1 MAVNSGKQPFFH
13 PEFSGRGIL
22 IVDDERVIRDM
33 CAMVLDGY
41 RVFLAADGLE
51 ALEVLKKEN
60 IDVVLTDVMMPNMNG
75 LDLLETIKRE
85 DPNKAVV
92 VMTGY
97 SEKNVILRALKAN
110 ADDFISK
117 PINMLQLKTTLDNVL
132 EKKALKEELLHL
144 QRMDRLKSDF
154 LGLVSHKLK
163 TPATAISL
171 FIQNL
176 AYGSL
181 DKSDPD
187 FAQTLHLILEES
199 EYLAT
204 LIQDLLYYSDVI
216 LQDGPPTL
224 TPCNLKDLAL
234 GVFQQLKYA
243 SQRKGITLS
252 ENIQG
257 DFPDMDLDRERLIF
271 ALRALL
277 DNAVKFTPA
286 GGTIQLS
293 GKVESDRLVLKI
305 EDNGEGIAK
314 ENLPK
319 IFEKFYQVDPAHTGQ
334 IRGFGLGL
342 HYAREF
348 IQAHQGTIQIES
360 QPGIGTTVTLSFP
373 R

>member
-1 MAVNSGKQPFFH
+1 MDSGKSHSFH
-13 PEFSGRGIL
+13 PGTAGRGIL
-22 IVDDERVIRDM
+22 VVDDERVIRDM

-41 RVFLAADGLE
+41 QVFMAADGLE
-51 ALEVLKKEN
+51 ALDILEREKV
-60 IDVVLTDVMMPNMNG
+60 DVILTDVMMPNMNG
-75 LDLLETIKRE
+75 LDLLEAIKKK

-97 SEKNVILRALKAN
+97 SEKNIILRALKAN

-144 QRMDRLKSDF
+144 KRMDRLKSDF

-176 AYGSL
+176 AHGSL
-181 DKSDPD
+181 DKSDPGFSD
-187 FAQTLHLILEES
+187 TLTLILEES

-204 LIQDLLYYSDVI
+204 LIQDLLTYSDVI

-224 TPCNLKDLAL
+224 TRCNLKDLAL
-234 GVFQQLKYA
+234 GVFHQLKYA
-243 SQRKGITLS
+243 SQRKGIALS
-252 ENIQG
+252 EHIEG
-257 DFPDMDLDRERLIF
+257 DFPDMELDRERLIF
-271 ALRALL
+271 AIRALL
-277 DNAVKFTPA
+277 DNAIKFTA
-286 GGTIQLS
+286 TGGAITLS
-293 GKVESDRLVLKI
+293 GQAGPDQLVLKI
-305 EDNGEGIAK
+305 VDNGEGISR

-319 IFEKFYQVDPAHTGQ
+319 IFEKFYQVDPSHAGQ

-348 IQAHQGTIQIES
+348 VQAHQGTIQIES
-360 QPGIGTTVTLSFP
+360 RPGIGTTATLTFP

>member
-1 MAVNSGKQPFFH
+1 MDSGKKRSLQ

-22 IVDDERVIRDM
+22 IVDDEPVIREM
-33 CAMVLDGY
+33 CAMVLNGY
-41 RVFLAADGLE
+41 RVFLAADGHE
-51 ALEVLKKEN
+51 ALDILEREKV
-60 IDVVLTDVMMPNMNG
+60 DVILTDVMMPNMNG
-75 LDLLETIKRE
+75 LDLLETIKRK

-97 SEKNVILRALKAN
+97 SEKNVILRALKAD

-163 TPATAISL
+163 TPTTAISL

-181 DKSDPD
+181 DKSDPAFSD
-187 FAQTLHLILEES
+187 TLNLILEES
-199 EYLAT
+199 EYLAN
-204 LIQDLLYYSDVI
+204 LIQDLLTYSDVI

-224 TPCNLKDLAL
+224 TRCNLKDLAL
-234 GVFQQLKYA
+234 GVFHQLKYA

-252 ENIQG
+252 EHIEG
-257 DFPDMDLDRERLIF
+257 DFPDMELDREGLIF
-271 ALRALL
+271 AIRALL
-277 DNAVKFTPA
+277 DNAVKFTA
-286 GGTIQLS
+286 TGGAIALS
-293 GKVESDRLVLKI
+293 GEAKADRLILKI
-305 EDNGEGIAK
+305 EDNGVGIAK

-319 IFEKFYQVDPAHTGQ
+319 IFEKFYQVDPARTGQ

-348 IQAHQGTIQIES
+348 IQAHQGTIQVES
-360 QPGIGTTVTLSFP
+360 QPDIGTTVTLTFP